1 LTENIANSGVS
12 SSRDGA
18 IAHLTLNR
26 PDKLNAVN
34 TPMLLEL
41 ASRVLECDADP
52 SVRVILLTGRGRA
65 FCSGGDLSGRDTEG
79 AGPAAN
85 DVVQAIVGIG
95 TPVIAGV
102 HGGANGFGCTLAF
115 ACDLVVAAR
124 SAYFQLAFT
133 KVGLMPD
140 GGATALI
147 PAAVGRQR
155 AARMAYLAERLPAR
169 DAFDH
174 GLISHLVDDEVYE
187 AELAHVVETMANG
200 PTQSHRRIK
209 EALRETTLPLLTS
222 SQLREVDGQE
232 HLARTADHQRAIK
245 AFGERRA
252 PHFEGT

>member
-1 LTENIANSGVS
+1 LTEGMPNNGIS
-12 SSRDGA
+12 SFSDGG
-18 IAHLTLNR
+18 IAHLVLDR

-41 ASRVLECDADP
+41 ASRVLECDTDP
-52 SVRVILLTGRGRA
+52 TVRVVLLTGRGRA

-79 AGPAAN
+79 AGSAAN

-95 TPVIAGV
+95 KPVIAGV
-102 HGGANGFGCTLAF
+102 HGGVNGFGCTLAF

-174 GLISHLVDDEVYE
+174 GLISHLVDDAIYD
-187 AELAHVVETMANG
+187 AELAHVVETVANG
-200 PTQSHRRIK
+200 PTQSYRRIK

-222 SQLREVDGQE
+222 SQLRELASQE
-232 HLARTADHQRAIK
+232 HLARTADHRRAIQ
-245 AFGERRA
+245 AFSQRRP
-252 PHFEGT
+252 PHFEGI